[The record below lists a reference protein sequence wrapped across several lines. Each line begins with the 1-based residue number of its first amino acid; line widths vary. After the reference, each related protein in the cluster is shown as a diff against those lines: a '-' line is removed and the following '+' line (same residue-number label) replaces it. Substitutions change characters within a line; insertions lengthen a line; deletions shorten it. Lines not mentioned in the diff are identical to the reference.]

1 MTSNKLNIFIF
12 IVIIFELFLFNKYLF
27 RPYDTPGQESLISFF
42 AHQAAMS
49 NWVRDDFNI
58 FVAKILNCKGELVY
72 FNEVSNWPNGF
83 FYLFSFI
90 IKIFGNYEIVGRVF
104 ALFLNLSGMYLFLKY
119 SCKKNFNNNLFF
131 SIPIIIASPIGL
143 SSLNVVYPDSILILL
158 IALLN
163 VFSNYLS
170 LYIIILFL
178 TPMFYH
184 IVLFFNFV
192 HVIYLKIN
200 QLISF
205 KQFILINVSLLLSL
219 FYLFYVLS
227 VNDDGFKFNKLFE
240 KFLVRSFFPN
250 ITDFS
255 SVQHEIGE
263 NVNFFHRTY
272 LFYSL
277 IRDNLSLIAFPFI
290 FLGALN
296 EIKKK
301 SLLIFMFITTI
312 AINYLFLQYFIV
324 HYYSN
329 LIFVFFSS
337 IIMIIGVNLVLKT
350 INAKKYSP
358 IFLIFLLL
366 ININMIDKNLIYEK
380 WKPVISDSIKLKALI
395 TTKVDMSANSF
406 DVKNYKSDNR
416 ICGFYLLPII
426 IKNYHKPEKK
436 QILDLNL
443 L

>member
-119 SCKKNFNNNLFF
+119 SCNRNFNNNLFF
-131 SIPIIIASPIGL
+131 SIPIVIASPIGL

-158 IALLN
+158 ISILN
-163 VFSNYLS
+163 IFSSYFILYL
-170 LYIIILFL
+170 IVLFL
-178 TPMFYH
+178 TPLFYH
-184 IVLFFNFV
+184 IVLIYNFT
-192 HVIYLKIN
+192 HIIYLKIN
-200 QLISF
+200 QLIDYR
-205 KQFILINVSLLLSL
+205 KFIFISVILLFSS
-219 FYLFYVLS
+219 FYLIYVLA
-227 VNDDGFKFNKLFE
+227 VNENGFEFKKLYE

-250 ITDFS
+250 VTEFS
-255 SVQHEIGE
+255 SEQHEIGE

-272 LFYSL
+272 LFYAL
-277 IRDNLSLIAFPFI
+277 IRDNLSIIAFPFL
-290 FLGALN
+290 FFGLLN
-296 EIKKK
+296 EMKKK
-301 SLLIFMFITTI
+301 TLLFFIFISTI
-312 AINYLFLQYFIV
+312 LVNYIFLQYFIV

-329 LIFVFFSS
+329 LVFVFLST
-337 IIMIIGVNLVLKT
+337 ILMIIGVNVILKN
-350 INAKKYSP
+350 INFNKYSL
-358 IFLIFLLL
+358 ILLIFLLL
-366 ININMIDKNLIYEK
+366 FNIFSLDKNLIYEK
-380 WKPVISDSIKLKALI
+380 WNPIMEDSKKFKNFISSQ
-395 TTKVDMSANSF
+395 VDMSANSF
-406 DVKNYKSDNR
+406 GVKNYESDDR
-416 ICGFYLLPII
+416 ICGFYLLPTII
-426 IKNYHKPEKK
+426 QNYKQKK
-436 QILDLNL
+436 KIQYIDLNL
-443 L
+443 Y